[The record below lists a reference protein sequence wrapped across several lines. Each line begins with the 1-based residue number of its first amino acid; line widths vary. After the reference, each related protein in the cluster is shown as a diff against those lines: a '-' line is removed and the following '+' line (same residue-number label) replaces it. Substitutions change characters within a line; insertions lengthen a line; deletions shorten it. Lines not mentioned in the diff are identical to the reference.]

1 MLLDIMSLLTP
12 KKIEVPSEIPPAIVR
27 PKEEPKSEITIPVI
41 PPEPTLEEK
50 INSNFY
56 KCDTN
61 LQWIRAD
68 TAECKDKTT
77 NITQTS
83 PTQPP
88 VASGGNLYVPG
99 NCTWYVKS
107 RRPDI
112 PNRMGNANRWI
123 SSAISHG
130 LSTGSIP
137 QPGAV
142 GVTLAGP
149 MGHVVYVESINS
161 DGTVNIS
168 EMNYK
173 GLGVV
178 SSRTV
183 SASAFT
189 YIY

>member
-1 MLLDIMSLLTP
+1 MTP
-12 KKIEVPSEIPPAIVR
+12 KKLETPVEIPHSIVR
-27 PKEEPKSEITIPVI
+27 PKEEPKSEITLPVP
-41 PPEPTLEEK
+41 PPEPTLQEK

-68 TAECKDKTT
+68 TAECKDKST

-83 PTQPP
+83 QTSATGSP

-123 SSAISHG
+123 ASAIAHG

-137 QPGAV
+137 RPGAV
-142 GVTLAGP
+142 GVTLAGS
-149 MGHVVYVESINS
+149 MGHVVLVETVNG
-161 DGTVNIS
+161 DGTVTIS